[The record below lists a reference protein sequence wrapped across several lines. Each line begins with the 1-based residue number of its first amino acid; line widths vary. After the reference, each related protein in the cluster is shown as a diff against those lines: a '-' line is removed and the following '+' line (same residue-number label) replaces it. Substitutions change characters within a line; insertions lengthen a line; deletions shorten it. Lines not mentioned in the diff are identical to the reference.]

1 MPYGNAGFGDA
12 GKGTTVVWKDLPV
25 LMRDGPGQARAGATG
40 AAGGKRGLFR
50 RKYGQAMIDRAW
62 SFQYNNAINQLMRG
76 DGSVKQFIG
85 MSPSGRLDEAVS
97 GLRNPQFI
105 MLLSNNNQFEEHVKA
120 LEQKFPGVPSI
131 GCIGMSY
138 QVNVIENG
146 VSVIAFS
153 DGVSAAAGVL
163 EQVSA
168 MPVKYIR
175 RLERD
180 IQAVNGSGRDTVCID
195 FCTGN
200 DACVLTTI
208 NTALRRREISLVGG
222 TGGEGR
228 VSANGRVYQDA
239 VAYGL
244 VRNQSGRVKTYKE
257 NIYHQL
263 GNYRFIASDTDRAN
277 YILGSLNG
285 KPAKQVYK
293 DILHVTDQEILTR
306 TFQNPFGKINGDDT
320 CIISIKEVNG
330 NALAC
335 FRQVNDSD
343 VLILLEL
350 GDYQAITRDT
360 IQTIQRE
367 FPRRSAVFS
376 VNCLFRYKLF
386 TERGYMQTYL
396 REMAAL
402 GCHAGVVGYG
412 EHYNNRFVNQSMT
425 CVVFE

>member
-1 MPYGNAGFGDA
+1 M
-12 GKGTTVVWKDLPV
+12 
-25 LMRDGPGQARAGATG
+25 
-40 AAGGKRGLFR
+40 
-50 RKYGQAMIDRAW
+50 
-62 SFQYNNAINQLMRG
+62 
-76 DGSVKQFIG
+76 KQFVG
-85 MSPSGRLDEAVS
+85 MSQRGSLEEAVN

-105 MLLSNNNQFEEHVKA
+105 MLLSNNDQFESHVEE
-120 LEQKFPGVPSI
+120 LEKRFPGVPSI

-138 QVNVIENG
+138 QVNIIENG
-146 VSVIAFS
+146 VSVIAFY
-153 DGVSAAAGVL
+153 DGVIAAANVL
-163 EQVSA
+163 EQVSV

-175 RLERD
+175 RLEQD
-180 IQAVNGSGRDTVCID
+180 IQTVGGSERDTVCID

-208 NTALRRREISLVGG
+208 NTALRQRGIPLAGG

-228 VSANGRVYQDA
+228 VSANGRIYPDA
-239 VAYGL
+239 VAYAL
-244 VRNQSGRVKTYKE
+244 IRNLNGRVKTYKE
-257 NIYHQL
+257 NIYHQM

-285 KPAKQVYK
+285 QPAKQVYK
-293 DILHVTDQEILTR
+293 SILHVSDEEILTR

-320 CIISIKEVNG
+320 CIISIKDISG

-350 GDYQAITRDT
+350 GDYRAIARET
-360 IQTIQRE
+360 IQQISRE

-376 VNCLFRYKLF
+376 INCLFRYKLF
-386 TERGYMQTYL
+386 SEQGYMQSYL
-396 REMAAL
+396 REMASL
-402 GCHAGVVGYG
+402 GCHAGFVGYG

>member
-1 MPYGNAGFGDA
+1 M
-12 GKGTTVVWKDLPV
+12 
-25 LMRDGPGQARAGATG
+25 
-40 AAGGKRGLFR
+40 
-50 RKYGQAMIDRAW
+50 
-62 SFQYNNAINQLMRG
+62 
-76 DGSVKQFIG
+76 KQFYG
-85 MSPSGRLDEAVS
+85 MSQRGSLDEALQ
-97 GLRNPQFI
+97 GLYNPQFI
-105 MLLSNNNQFEEHVKA
+105 MLLSNDAQFEEHVQA
-120 LEQKFPGVPSI
+120 LEKRYPGIPSI

-138 QVNVIENG
+138 QTG
-146 VSVIAFS
+146 VVEHGVGIIAFS
-153 DGVSAAAGVL
+153 DGVTAAANVL
-163 EQVSA
+163 EQVST
-168 MPVKYIR
+168 MPVKYIQ

-180 IQAVNGSGRDTVCID
+180 MQTVGGSSRDTVCID
-195 FCTGN
+195 FCAGN

-208 NTALRRREISLVGG
+208 YTALRQRGISLVGG
-222 TGGEGR
+222 TGDQGK

-239 VAYGL
+239 VAYAL

-263 GNYRFIASDTDRAN
+263 GNYRFIASNTDRSN

-293 DILHVTDQEILTR
+293 SILHVTDEEILTR

-320 CIISIKEVNG
+320 CIISIKEVHG
-330 NALAC
+330 NSLAC

-350 GDYQAITRDT
+350 GDYQAITRET
-360 IQTIQRE
+360 IAQICRE
-367 FPRRSAVFS
+367 FPRRSAIFS

-386 TERGYMQTYL
+386 SEHNYMQTYL
-396 REMAAL
+396 REMASL
-402 GCHAGVVGYG
+402 CCHAGFVGYG